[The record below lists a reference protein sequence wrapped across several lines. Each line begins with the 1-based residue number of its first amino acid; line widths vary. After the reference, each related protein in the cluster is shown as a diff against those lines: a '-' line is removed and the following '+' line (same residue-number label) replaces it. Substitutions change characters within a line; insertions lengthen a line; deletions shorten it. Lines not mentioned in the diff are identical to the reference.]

1 MANDVHLEADFT
13 LNTQPDMQADFIIET
28 GRVQADFKDI
38 TGDPYN
44 NSALA
49 EALNQK
55 ADNSTV
61 EELSE
66 NVDLKLSAL
75 GAKVKND
82 INALEVE
89 IDNLTTV
96 VGDNYNSLDNK
107 IDSTWT
113 AIENEISALETDLNG
128 KINEEQS
135 ARIEADNTLQG
146 NIDTLDN
153 KIDTH
158 IADKANPHEVTKVQ
172 VGLGNVD
179 NTSDLDKPIST
190 ATQTALNGKQNT
202 INDLSEIRS
211 NAGNGQS
218 AYNTIQN
225 YGDIVTYN
233 ASSFATNL
241 QGQKADTALQPNDDI
256 SELNNDVGYIT
267 SASLPTVNN
276 STITFQKNNVTVGDI
291 NLNQADNET
300 INFEIPTK
308 ASDVNALPDTTTI
321 NDLTTTAQQNAI
333 NSGATSDNIG
343 QIATNTSNLNS
354 LQTTVTNNY
363 NTLDGR
369 ITSEVSALNTAI
381 TTENTQRQTA
391 DSNLQSQID
400 AIVTA
405 KDVTDIV
412 GTYTELLDYDTSSL
426 AINSII
432 KVLVDSTHDNA
443 SSYYEWNGTSWT
455 YKGSEGPYATP
466 DYVQANFV
474 NKSTTV
480 NGKALSNNIT
490 LTATDVGALPSS
502 TVIGNGV
509 LTIQN
514 NGVDV
519 DSFNANATNNKTINL
534 VTPTKTSDLVNDS
547 GFIDN
552 SGLSN
557 LVTQTD
563 LTDGLA
569 TKQDKISDL
578 STIRQNAQNG
588 QSAYTTIGSYGDI
601 VTYNASNF
609 ATSAQGSKADTA
621 LQQGNNISLLNNNS
635 GFITGIT
642 GPDVTSA
649 LGYTPYNS
657 TNPNGYTSNIG
668 TVTSVNNTTPDVNG
682 NVTISVSGGAN
693 TDLSNLTATGEAHF
707 QEPLVSGTNIKTVN
721 NTSLLGSGNIDTSEI
736 FIAEYGV
743 TSYADVLAAYNAGKT
758 IICQYESNITSSPK
772 IIYNLYLINFATNTT
787 FNFSGTI
794 SGTAQYFY
802 TNLTSS
808 GWASVSNKTCETT
821 SNKVTSISSS
831 STDTQ
836 YPSAKLLYD
845 QLALKQNTS
854 TAVTHTA
861 NTSVGSS
868 TTPVYINSSGV
879 ATSTGLSIASSRFD
893 GQWIPRWARVF
904 NSTSI
909 QSTSYDLAN
918 YLPSDYTSEAY
929 EIYGSLYL
937 SSDASTQLTVG
948 RVSSPYIN
956 VETGTRTD
964 DNFGATAGTHS
975 NCRRAFRSFI
985 LVMGYCYSSHSST
998 TKSSHRYLYC
1008 QVTGTKASG
1017 YATVELLGFRRIGT
1031 NL

>member
-1 MANDVHLEADFT
+1 MSNDVHLEADFT

-75 GAKVKND
+75 GTKVEND

-96 VGDNYNSLDNK
+96 VGDNYNSLDTK
-107 IDSTWT
+107 IDSTQT
-113 AIENEISALETDLNG
+113 ALENDISALETDLNG
-128 KINEEQS
+128 KINNEQS

-146 NIDTLDN
+146 NIDTLDG

-158 IADKANPHEVTKVQ
+158 IGDKTNPHEVTKTQ

-190 ATQTALNGKQNT
+190 ATQTALNGKQNK
-202 INDLSEIRS
+202 INDLSEIRT
-211 NAGNGQS
+211 NASNGQS
-218 AYNTIQN
+218 AYNTIQT
-225 YGDIVTYN
+225 YGDIVNYD

-241 QGQKADTALQPNDDI
+241 QGQKADTALQPNDNI
-256 SELNNDVGYIT
+256 SELNNDADYIT
-267 SASLPTVNN
+267 SESLPTVNN

-291 NLNQADNET
+291 NLNQPNNET
-300 INFEIPTK
+300 INFNIPTN

-321 NDLTTTAQQNAI
+321 NDLTTTAQQAAI

-391 DSNLQSQID
+391 DSALQSQID

-412 GTYTELLDYDTSSL
+412 GTYAELLDYDTSTL

-466 DYVQANFV
+466 NYVQSNFV

-480 NGKALSNNIT
+480 NGKALSNNIA

-502 TVIGNGV
+502 TTIGSGT

-519 DSFNANATNNKTINL
+519 DTFNANATSNKTINL

-557 LVTQTD
+557 YATQTD
-563 LTDGLA
+563 LTNGLA
-569 TKQDKISDL
+569 TKQDTISDL
-578 STIRQNAQNG
+578 STIRSNATNG
-588 QSAYTTIGSYGDI
+588 QSAYTTIGGYGDI
-601 VTYNASNF
+601 VNYNASNF
-609 ATSAQGSKADTA
+609 ATSAQGSLADTA
-621 LQQGNNISLLNNNS
+621 LQQGDNISLLNNNAGYIS
-635 GFITGIT
+635 GIDSSDVIT
-642 GPDVTSA
+642 A
-649 LGYTPYNS
+649 LGYTPYDS
-657 TNPNGYTSNIG
+657 SNPANYTSNTGTVTSVNNVEPVNGNVTLSIPSAVTESTVSGWGFTKNAG
-668 TVTSVNNTTPDVNG
+668 TVTSVNNTQPDANG
-682 NVTISVSGGAN
+682 NVTLSIPSTSNLAN
-693 TDLSNLTATGEAHF
+693 KDLSNLSTTGNSKF
-707 QEPLVSGTNIKTVN
+707 QAPLVSGTNIKTIN
-721 NTSLLGSGNIDTSEI
+721 GTSLLGGGNIDTNQI
-736 FIAEYGV
+736 FIATYG
-743 TSYADVLAAYNAGKT
+743 T
-758 IICQYESNITSSPK
+758 
-772 IIYNLYLINFATNTT
+772 TT
-787 FNFSGTI
+787 FNEIKTAITNGKIVLAKSGNL
-794 SGTAQYFY
+794 YY
-802 TNLTSS
+802 NLTQISATIYSFSYFLSDACYIVEVTNGNLWNS
-808 GWASVSNKTCETT
+808 GSYTY
-821 SNKVTSISSS
+821 
-831 STDTQ
+831 Q
-836 YPSAKLLYD
+836 R
-845 QLALKQNTS
+845 TS

-861 NTSVGSS
+861 NTAVGNS
-868 TTPVYINSSGV
+868 TTPIYVNSSGV
-879 ATSTGLSIASSRFD
+879 ATSTGLSIASTRFD
-893 GQWIPRWARVF
+893 GQWVQKFLTIQDV
-904 NSTSI
+904 STLAVG
-909 QSTSYDLAN
+909 SYSFDLSS
-918 YLPSDYTSEAY
+918 YLPSNSSTYDY
-929 EIYGSLYL
+929 EIMVTVFIN
-937 SSDASTQLTVG
+937 SSNSTYYYV
-948 RVSSPYIN
+948 
-956 VETGTRTD
+956 
-964 DNFGATAGTHS
+964 
-975 NCRRAFRSFI
+975 
-985 LVMGYCYSSHSST
+985 
-998 TKSSHRYLYC
+998 
-1008 QVTGTKASG
+1008 GTKASPYTNRSSCFWTCVMTGSNGRQGQNFAILPILHTSRNIYTQVANEKATASTGCQVLG
-1017 YATVELLGFRRIGT
+1017 YRRIGT
-1031 NL
+1031 NS